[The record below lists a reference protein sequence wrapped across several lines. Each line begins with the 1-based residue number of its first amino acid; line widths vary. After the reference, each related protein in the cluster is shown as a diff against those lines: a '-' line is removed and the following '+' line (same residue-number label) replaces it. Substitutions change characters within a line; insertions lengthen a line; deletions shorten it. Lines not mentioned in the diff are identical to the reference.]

1 MKPTRAG
8 ACRMKDGG
16 IKSRDRAATIK
27 NQMTEASMWADVN
40 TVPCTQFCEPEV
52 KNPSAEET
60 LGNSLFRTFQ
70 A

>member
-8 ACRMKDGG
+8 ACRMKDRG
-16 IKSRDRAATIK
+16 IKSRDRAAAIK
-27 NQMTEASMWADVN
+27 NQMIETSMWADFN
-40 TVPCTQFCEPEV
+40 TVLCTQFCEPEV
-52 KNPSAEET
+52 KTPCAEET

>member
-40 TVPCTQFCEPEV
+40 TVPCTQFCELGQ
-52 KNPSAEET
+52 T
-60 LGNSLFRTFQ
+60 LCRRNTW
-70 A
+70 